1 MIRLNF
7 ESWKNEVL
15 TVTVVGE
22 GAAGPASRIRR
33 TQQGG
38 REQDK
43 GERLLGCPGGGLK
56 PASKSSGCL
65 VRRLDAVKNRES
77 RLYNGG
83 GNEEGQSDLV
93 SPDPSGTPCWIS
105 GYLLC
110 VLIQNLLH
118 IFSGRS
124 YFESRQVQAR
134 WFALKPSIT

>member
-1 MIRLNF
+1 M
-7 ESWKNEVL
+7 L

-33 TQQGG
+33 TQQEG

-65 VRRLDAVKNRES
+65 VRRRLDAVKNRES
-77 RLYNGG
+77 RLYNGVG
-83 GNEEGQSDLV
+83 GGSGEGQSDLV

-105 GYLLC
+105 GYLVC

-124 YFESRQVQAR
+124 YFESR
-134 WFALKPSIT
+134 